1 MDLGLRDRVAIVGGA
16 SEGIGRATAA
26 MLAQE
31 GCRVV
36 LAARRQE
43 ALDLAKEMIELSAR
57 AGGADASVLAVP
69 CDMSSNAD
77 IKRLIVRTVA
87 EFGGIDIVVNNAG
100 GPPFGSFDRHDDDA
114 WRKAIDT
121 NLMSVIWMTR
131 EALPHLKRSDQARII
146 NITSTAVK
154 EPIEG
159 LILSNTVRAGT
170 TGLAKTLS
178 KELGP
183 LGITVNNVA
192 PGTTLTDRIRPLIE
206 AQANAEGR
214 SFDDVRDERARRI
227 PVQRIGEAED
237 VAAMIVFLAS
247 AQARQITGQTIV
259 VDGGAGAAIV
269 SDAFA
274 AP

>member
-16 SEGIGRATAA
+16 SEGIGRATAK
-26 MLAQE
+26 MLALE

-36 LAARRQE
+36 LAARRDF
-43 ALDLAKEMIELSAR
+43 ALDNAAEMIR
-57 AGGADASVLAVP
+57 MTVRDKTGADPSIITAV
-69 CDMSSNAD
+69 CDMSSQAD
-77 IKRLIVRTVA
+77 IKRLVARTVA
-87 EFGGIDIVVNNAG
+87 EFGAIDIVVNNAG
-100 GPPFGSFDRHDDDA
+100 GPPFGSFDRHDDEA

-121 NLMSVIWMTR
+121 NLMSVVWMTR
-131 EALPHLKRSDQARII
+131 EALPHLKASSQARII

-159 LILSNTVRAGT
+159 LILSNTVRSGT

-192 PGTTLTDRIRPLIE
+192 PGWTLTDRMRPLIE
-206 AQANAEGR
+206 AQAKAEGR
-214 SFDDVRDERARRI
+214 PFDEVREERARRI

-237 VAAMIVFLAS
+237 VAAVIVFLAS
-247 AQARQITGQTIV
+247 AQARQITGQTIT
-259 VDGGAGAAIV
+259 VDGGAGA
-269 SDAFA
+269 SL
-274 AP
+274 

>member
-16 SEGIGRATAA
+16 SEGIGRATVK
-26 MLAQE
+26 MLALE

-36 LAARRQE
+36 LAARRE
-43 ALDLAKEMIELSAR
+43 AALDVAAKMLRNFAR
-57 AGGADASVLAVP
+57 NPTGAQPALLPVV
-69 CDMSSNAD
+69 CDMSSRAD
-77 IKRLIVRTVA
+77 IKRLVARAVA

-100 GPPFGSFDRHDDDA
+100 GPPFGRFEQHDDDA

-121 NLMSVIWMTR
+121 NLMSVVWMTR
-131 EALPHLKRSDQARII
+131 EALPQLKASDQARII

-154 EPIEG
+154 EPIDG
-159 LILSNTVRAGT
+159 LVLSNTVRAGT

-192 PGTTLTDRIRPLIE
+192 PGWTLTDRMRPIIE
-206 AQANAEGR
+206 AQAKAEGR
-214 SFDDVRDERARRI
+214 PFDEVRQERARRM

-247 AQARQITGQTIV
+247 AQARQISGQTIM
-259 VDGGAGAAIV
+259 VDGGAGAAV
-269 SDAFA
+269 
-274 AP
+274 